1 MDFLERGYFVA
12 PMAGG
17 PSTPEL
23 VAAVS
28 EAGGAGFLAGG
39 YLSGDRLGEDIEAL
53 RSLTEVPFGVNL
65 FVPDDPA
72 ITEEVRAYRQL
83 LRQEFPGLDIP
94 QPEPNDDRFAEKL
107 EVAIELRVPAIS
119 FTFGFP
125 SGEVIARLKREG
137 ITVIGTV
144 ATAEDARAAAAGGA
158 EALICQ
164 GPKAGGHRAMFD
176 QRAEEPGGSLAE
188 LLAQVRPV
196 GLPMVAAGGVSGRDE
211 VLAAKK
217 AGAAGVAAGTL
228 FLCAE
233 EAGTNEPY
241 RKALLAGKRP
251 TELTRA
257 YSGRLARGLVTEF
270 MTRHA
275 SAPACYPAVNA
286 MTKPI
291 RGAATE
297 AGDTNRMSLWA
308 GEDYVAEAASAGSL
322 LERLQG

>member
-1 MDFLERGYFVA
+1 MERKYVVA

-39 YLSGDRLGEDIEAL
+39 YLSGQQLGEDIESL
-53 RSLTEVPFGVNL
+53 RSLTDAPFGVNL
-65 FVPDDPA
+65 FVP
-72 ITEEVRAYRQL
+72 EEPQVTDEVHAYHSL
-83 LRQEFPGLDIP
+83 LRQEFPQLEIP
-94 QPEPNDDRFAEKL
+94 EPYPNDDRFAEKL
-107 EVAIELRVPAIS
+107 EVAIELGVPVIS

-125 SGEVIARLKREG
+125 DGEVVARLKRSG
-137 ITVIGTV
+137 IGVFATV
-144 ATAEDARAAAAGGA
+144 ATAEDARVAASGGA
-158 EALICQ
+158 EAIICQ

-176 QRAEEPGGSLAE
+176 QTAPEPGLSLAE
-188 LLAQVRPV
+188 LLGAVRPL
-196 GLPMVAAGGVSGRDE
+196 GLPMIAAGGISTREDA
-211 VLAAKK
+211 LAALN
-217 AGAAGVAAGTL
+217 AGADAVAAGTL

-233 EAGTNEPY
+233 EAGTNVPY
-241 RKALLAGKRP
+241 RQALLAGRRD

-275 SAPACYPAVNA
+275 KAPACYPCINA

-291 RGAATE
+291 RGAAT
-297 AGDTNRMSLWA
+297 ARGDADRMSLWA
-308 GEDYVAEAASAGSL
+308 GQDYVVAEESASRL
-322 LERLQG
+322 LERLRG